1 MTDRRLPIYLLV
13 DTSGSMRGEPIES
26 VNTGLRSMVG
36 ALRQSPYALET
47 AYLSIVTFDSEV
59 KEVLPL
65 TSIETLSVPDIV
77 CPQSGATLIGAGL
90 ETIVAKVGREVWR
103 GGPDRKGDW
112 RPLLFVLTDG
122 KPTDTLAF
130 KEVIPRI
137 KACGFGTIIAC
148 AAGPKADADGLR
160 ALADR
165 VVSLDTMDAAGFSSF
180 FQWVSS
186 AVTAGS
192 SSVGAT
198 STGVELPPP
207 PPEVQ
212 IVV

>member
-1 MTDRRLPIYLLV
+1 MSDRRLPIYLLV
-13 DTSGSMRGEPIES
+13 DTSGSMNGEPIES

-47 AYLSIVTFDSEV
+47 AYLSIVTFDSQV

-65 TSIETLSVPDIV
+65 TSLETLTVPDIV

-90 ETIVAKVGREVWR
+90 ETIVAKVEREVRR
-103 GGPDRKGDW
+103 GGPDSKGDW

-130 KEVIPRI
+130 KEVIPRV

-160 ALADR
+160 AFADR

-180 FQWVSS
+180 FQWVST
-186 AVTAGS
+186 AVNAGS

-198 STGVELPPP
+198 VPVSLPPP

>member
-65 TSIETLSVPDIV
+65 TSLETLSVPDIV

-90 ETIVAKVGREVWR
+90 ETIVAKVGRELRR
-103 GGPDRKGDW
+103 GGPDSKGDW

-160 ALADR
+160 AFADR

-186 AVTAGS
+186 AVAAGS

-198 STGVELPPP
+198 STVALPPP